1 MNSIKKYDADV
12 AAESDINS
20 EMNTSVMDTSKD
32 PMAELFQAVCPK
44 YPHFVNIKE
53 TRSEIDKMDSGGRIL
68 FISRHYREP

>member
-12 AAESDINS
+12 ATESDINS

-44 YPHFVNIKE
+44 LSPLSQHQ
-53 TRSEIDKMDSGGRIL
+53 RDKK
-68 FISRHYREP
+68 

>member
-32 PMAELFQAVCPK
+32 PMAELFQAVCP
-44 YPHFVNIKE
+44 PMSPFCQIK
-53 TRSEIDKMDSGGRIL
+53 KMNKCN
-68 FISRHYREP
+68 